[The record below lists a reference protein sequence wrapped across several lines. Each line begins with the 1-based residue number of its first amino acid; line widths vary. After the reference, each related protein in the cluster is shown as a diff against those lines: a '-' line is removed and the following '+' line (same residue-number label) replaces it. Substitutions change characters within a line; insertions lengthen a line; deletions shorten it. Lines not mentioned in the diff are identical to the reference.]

1 MNLQVFIT
9 DISFWLLLLV
19 MLESPQA
26 LKALKLLEENQER
39 VNTRSE
45 FTLAW
50 QRLNVIS
57 SSFNH

>member
-1 MNLQVFIT
+1 
-9 DISFWLLLLV
+9 

-26 LKALKLLEENQER
+26 LKLLEEDQER
-39 VNTRSE
+39 VDTRSE

-57 SSFNH
+57 PSFSY